1 MLLTFENKLQLLSS
15 VHITLIPGGWIRP
28 MKCVL
33 IISSLPDILFVHA
46 DKAFIKH
53 VNKLSRNAGFISDY
67 HNEDEMD
74 MTALSQIFSP
84 MILSL
89 TYMNDVGN
97 PFSSILCEDGT
108 LFVFNQVCIY
118 FKQGI
123 LLYFL
128 YLVGISWVKVLIKCN
143 LCLSSFF
150 FFSHEQLK
158 GGQFLDAHVYTR
170 LCKVVILLWNSSY
183 FDECSD

>member
-1 MLLTFENKLQLLSS
+1 
-15 VHITLIPGGWIRP
+15 

-33 IISSLPDILFVHA
+33 IINSLPDILFVHA

-89 TYMNDVGN
+89 TYMNHVGN

-128 YLVGISWVKVLIKCN
+128 YLVGIS
-143 LCLSSFF
+143 
-150 FFSHEQLK
+150 
-158 GGQFLDAHVYTR
+158 
-170 LCKVVILLWNSSY
+170 
-183 FDECSD
+183 